1 MNRRT
6 FTLTLTAMPLGF
18 PVFAEEPSRSPAD
31 AVNFESLEQVQ
42 ALAAKGPAIVW
53 FHAEWCPVCHH
64 TMTNFRARWHEVQ
77 PGITLVIA
85 DYDAEAELKARYGI
99 TYQNTFL
106 QIAADGSKLAVW
118 NGGGI
123 EALNEKPVFATQ

>member
-6 FTLTLTAMPLGF
+6 FALALAALPFGLPAMAQETVRP
-18 PVFAEEPSRSPAD
+18 PAD
-31 AVNFESLEQVQ
+31 AVNFESLEQVR

-85 DYDAEAELKARYGI
+85 DYDAESDLKTRYGI